1 MLRGAPLESDK
12 YHPRSVWLQFSSSSQ
27 TPPPKQS
34 FLLLPLPTSQEPE
47 ASLQTTVQRLGLC
60 RDDAFSLSEDFGAH
74 GPLTAYQKDTHPFE
88 QDPNSGG
95 LNRPPPAVCPPSV
108 LGWTAFAT
116 QWLLLRAALSK
127 LPPPRTG
134 SVYNNLFP
142 VWPVTHPWLL
152 LL

>member
-95 LNRPPPAVCPPSV
+95 LNRPPPAVLPLYWAGQPLPPSGCCSE
-108 LGWTAFAT
+108 LPS
-116 QWLLLRAALSK
+116 QSCLLPGL
-127 LPPPRTG
+127 G